1 MYGVGRSFHISGIGE
16 EMNVKRTLEY
26 LEKIE
31 HHLGECDN
39 CSDDCENCYNAIW
52 DVMEI
57 LEGIDEDEK
66 RS

>member
-1 MYGVGRSFHISGIGE
+1 
-16 EMNVKRTLEY
+16 MNVKRTLEY